1 MTDPEPTKY
10 LVARITEALAQDER
24 TNALDVQVLLSGGKV
39 FILGRVSSSE
49 RRRAAEQ
56 VVREVLPPNTS
67 LVNEL
72 CVQTFSEPTEPE
84 RVG

>member
-1 MTDPEPTKY
+1 MTDLDSTKY
-10 LVARITEALAQDER
+10 LVARIHDALATDER
-24 TNALDVQVLLSGGKV
+24 TNALDVQVLMTAGKV
-39 FILGRVSSSE
+39 FIIGRVSAIE
-49 RRRAAEQ
+49 RRRAVEQ
-56 VVREVLPPNTS
+56 VVREILPPDTP